1 MLKTLLLRSKI
12 DKATKA
18 LEDLRKKDADF
29 DKREQEI
36 RSAFEEV
43 NEETT
48 AEEREAVEE
57 TEENS
62 KKN

>member
-62 KKN
+62 KKD

>member
-36 RSAFEEV
+36 RSAFEE
-43 NEETT
+43 E
-48 AEEREAVEE
+48 
-57 TEENS
+57 
-62 KKN
+62 